1 MHEFSSSIK
10 KFNKAVIKVRTIE
23 YILSLTAMVYL
34 ESEYTTPSDGNDLR
48 TVPQILIIFF
58 RKDDRPWRFKH
69 ALNHVIAVQ

>member
-48 TVPQILIIFF
+48 TVPQIFIIFF
-58 RKDDRPWRFKH
+58 RKDDRPWRLKH